1 MPELGKQGSLTQLI
15 VDGEPFLILG
25 GELGNSTA
33 SDRRYFEPIWPRL
46 VELGLNT
53 VLAPVYW
60 ELCEPEE
67 GRYDFA
73 LVDQLVEGAR
83 RHGLR
88 LVLLWF
94 GSWKNS
100 MSCYVPLWV
109 KTQPERFWRARLRT
123 GRAQE
128 ILSAFCPANREADAR
143 AFASL
148 MRHLH
153 HVDGRQATVLM
164 VQVENEVGML
174 GDARDWCDAANLAL
188 REPVPPELLAHLA
201 QHEQALPAELGEV
214 WRKAGAKTAGTWEEV
229 FGRSLAA
236 DEIFMA
242 WHYARYTNDVARA
255 GKREHPLPM
264 FVNAALN
271 RPGHQPGQY
280 PSAGPLPHLIDVWQA
295 GAPDLD
301 FLSPDIYFAD
311 FAAWCKRYARP
322 DNPLFVPEARLGEE
336 SGDHALY
343 AIGQHAALGFSP
355 FSIESIDG
363 PRAAALAECYALLRQ
378 LGPLI
383 LIRQAAGQVAGV
395 VVDRS
400 SPTCELTLGDF
411 RLEVAHD
418 YTFEW
423 STGPR
428 DAPSWPRFG
437 GLVIAL
443 GPDEYLVAGRG
454 LIVTFAPRAADGSSA
469 GIAAIEEGHYEEGRW
484 LPGRRLNGDQTHQGR
499 HLRLE
504 PERFAVQRA
513 KLYRYR

>member
-1 MPELGKQGSLTQLI
+1 MPELRRQGNVTQLF
-15 VDGEPFLILG
+15 VEGEPFLILG
-25 GELGNSTA
+25 GELGNSSA
-33 SDRRYFEPIWPRL
+33 SDRGYLRPIWPRL
-46 VELGLNT
+46 RELGLNT

-60 ELCEPEE
+60 ELSEPEE

-73 LVDQLVEGAR
+73 LVDQLVEDAR
-83 RHGLR
+83 QHGLR

-143 AFASL
+143 AFARL
-148 MRHLH
+148 MRHLYA
-153 HVDGRQATVLM
+153 VDGREGTVLM
-164 VQVENEVGML
+164 VQVENEIGML
-174 GDARDWCDAANLAL
+174 GDARDWCEAANLAI
-188 REPVPPELLAHLA
+188 REPVPPELLGYLA
-201 QHEQALPAELGEV
+201 QHEEAVAAELDEI
-214 WRKAGAKTAGTWEEV
+214 WRKAGAKTTGTWEEV

-255 GKREHPLPM
+255 GKAEHPLPM

-280 PSAGPLPHLIDVWQA
+280 PSAGPLPHLMDVWRA

-301 FLSPDIYFAD
+301 FLSPDIYFDD
-311 FAAWCKRYARP
+311 FAAWCKKYPRP
-322 DNPLFVPEARLGEE
+322 DHPLFVPEARLGDD
-336 SGDHALY
+336 SGDQALY

-355 FSIESIDG
+355 FSIESIEAE
-363 PRAAALAECYALLRQ
+363 RAARLAECYALLRQ

-383 LIRQAAGQVAGV
+383 LAGQAAGQVAGV
-395 VVDRS
+395 LVDRPNS
-400 SPTCELTLGDF
+400 TCELTLGDF

-423 STGPR
+423 SSGAR
-428 DAPSWPRFG
+428 DAPTWPRFG

-454 LIVTFAPRAADGSSA
+454 VIVTFAPRAADGSSV
-469 GIAAIEEGHYEEGRW
+469 GIASIEEGHYEEGRW
-484 LPGRRLNGDQTHQGR
+484 LPGRRLNGDESHQGR
-499 HLRLE
+499 HLRLV
-504 PERFAVQRA
+504 PERFAVQKV